1 MVVFLYTSHH
11 VILQITERRLGN
23 YRFVTLL
30 LLMVI
35 ILVIRALDLM
45 ANRKLENGFVI

>member
-11 VILQITERRLGN
+11 VMPQITERRLGN
-23 YRFVTLL
+23 YRLVTLL
-30 LLMVI
+30 LLMI
-35 ILVIRALDLM
+35 IIHVIRALDLM